1 MRPPR
6 SDLRRFIGGGV
17 VLAAALLGLQ
27 LAVSMPTLYVLSF
40 LAGLPIAPTIGAL
53 YALIDRSARA
63 GTAAEAFAWF
73 GTAVSIGIATGSAT
87 GGALVDERGVRWAF
101 GFGAAAAFAGA
112 FLAWVRR
119 GTLRASSPAGAEEAE
134 PASTLLTERT

>member
-1 MRPPR
+1 
-6 SDLRRFIGGGV
+6 
-17 VLAAALLGLQ
+17 
-27 LAVSMPTLYVLSF
+27 MPTLYVLSF

-73 GTAVSIGIATGSAT
+73 GTAVSIGIATGSAA

-101 GFGAAAAFAGA
+101 GFGAAVAFGGA
-112 FLAWVRR
+112 LLAWVRR
-119 GTLRASSPAGAEEAE
+119 GTLRASPPAGTEAE
-134 PASTLLTERT
+134 PASTLLTERP